1 MTSLLTTIIGMKWVI
16 SMSNYPDYTWE
27 QDPRAPWN
35 EPVPWLDKK
44 CLQCSLF
51 APIPKDICNTTMG
64 YCVECCDYFNGED
77 DACDSFELYQRCY
90 I

>member
-1 MTSLLTTIIGMKWVI
+1 MTSLLTTIIGMKWPI

-35 EPVPWLDKK
+35 EPMPWLDKK

-64 YCVECCDYFNGED
+64 YCVECCDYCDGED
-77 DACDSFELYQRCY
+77 DACDSFELY
-90 I
+90 